1 VSGAERHQQSEDHHE
16 VGRDEAN
23 GATIESTPTD
33 STAVTEQLNEGLKTC
48 RSVVE
53 NYRSLMR
60 ENSGAYQ
67 PSHGPG
73 DDEAFNDNSGK

>member
-1 VSGAERHQQSEDHHE
+1 MSGAERHQQSEDHHE
-16 VGRDEAN
+16 AERDEAN
-23 GATIESTPTD
+23 GATIDGNNTD
-33 STAVTEQLNEGLKTC
+33 SNAVTEQLNEGLKTC

-60 ENSGAYQ
+60 ENSSAHQ

>member
-1 VSGAERHQQSEDHHE
+1 MSGAERHQQSEDHTE
-16 VGRDEAN
+16 AERDEAN
-23 GATIESTPTD
+23 GGTIDSSNTD
-33 STAVTEQLNEGLKTC
+33 SNAVTEQLNEGLKTC

-60 ENSGAYQ
+60 ENSSAHQ